1 MRAERMEQGVAALG
15 DLSRDELATRWH
27 RVYGCAVPK
36 TVKRGLLER
45 AAAWHLQSNALGGL
59 SPEGKRNLRKAV
71 RALEQR
77 IVDEGSRQG
86 GEVPGIASMAT
97 VPKPAPVHQRV
108 VASKVAMSSG
118 TRLLREWNGRQ
129 HIVEV
134 VEDGYLLDGKT
145 YRSLSAVAKRITGAH
160 WSGPRFFGL

>member
-27 RVYGCAVPK
+27 RIYGCAVPK

-59 SPEGKRNLRKAV
+59 SPEGKRILRNAV
-71 RALEQR
+71 RRLEQR
-77 IVDEGSRQG
+77 IVDQG
-86 GEVPGIASMAT
+86 GCQGGKVQGAASMSAD
-97 VPKPAPVHQRV
+97 PKPGPIHQRV
-108 VASKVAMSSG
+108 VASKAALATG

-134 VEDGYLLDGKT
+134 VEEGYLLDGKT
-145 YRSLSAVAKRITGAH
+145 YRSLSAVAKCITGAH

>member
-1 MRAERMEQGVAALG
+1 MRVERMELEVAALG
-15 DLSRDELATRWH
+15 DLSRDELTTRWH
-27 RVYGCAVPK
+27 RIYGCAVPR

-59 SPEGKRNLRKAV
+59 SPEGKRILRNAV

-77 IVDEGSRQG
+77 IVGQG
-86 GEVPGIASMAT
+86 GKQGGKVQGIESMAT
-97 VPKPAPVHQRV
+97 DPKPAPVHQRV
-108 VASKVAMSSG
+108 VASKAALASG

-134 VEDGYLLDGKT
+134 VEEGYLLDGKT